1 MLSESAAQLALAEA
15 MRLHEERVRR
25 AIEQTRDLRAA
36 LEIAEAHQR
45 VVMQARDEFKKAVRH
60 V

>member
-1 MLSESAAQLALAEA
+1 MDNATAKLALAEA

-25 AIEQTRDLRAA
+25 AIDRTRDLRAR
-36 LEIAEAHQR
+36 LELAEAHQR
-45 VVMQARDEFKKAVRH
+45 VVMQARDEFKKAVSD